1 MNDLISIIIPIY
13 NSEKYLKKC
22 IESVLRQTYI
32 NFELILVNDG
42 SLDNSKQVCQEFS
55 LQDLRI
61 RFIDKIN
68 EGVSAT
74 RNLGLSLAKGEYV
87 TFIDADDFVAETY
100 LEDLY
105 EAIRLKPNSI
115 AICKFARYIENE
127 KKRVEVDEKLVSYQK
142 GQDIYELIL
151 KKIFVERSIFGSSC
165 RILIPLS
172 LIKKEDLKFPLC
184 KIAEDSIFILS
195 LLSETEKVV
204 VVEKTLYF
212 YRIHNESALHAIKH
226 KKNCLQDR
234 IIYFKELDKRL
245 KKSALTVE
253 QYKNISNTSFL
264 NTQISLY
271 FNALFVREAKEYRKE
286 VKEIDKSI
294 FTRENKNIEKK
305 YYKLWV
311 KTLSKKDKLIR
322 ICVKFRMLWILRIFL
337 KLKYRV

>member
-13 NSEKYLKKC
+13 NGEKYLKEC
-22 IESVLRQTYI
+22 IESVLRQTYR
-32 NFELILVNDG
+32 NFELILINDG
-42 SLDNSKQVCQEFS
+42 SLDNSKQICQEFS
-55 LQDLRI
+55 SQDARI
-61 RFIDKIN
+61 RFIDKTN

-127 KKRVEVDEKLVSYQK
+127 PKLIEVDEKLVSYQK

-165 RILIPLS
+165 RMLMPLS
-172 LIKKEDLKFPLC
+172 LIKKEDLNFPLC
-184 KIAEDSIFILS
+184 KIAEDSLF
-195 LLSETEKVV
+195 LLSVLSKIESVNVV
-204 VVEKTLYF
+204 DESLYF
-212 YRIHNESALHAIKH
+212 YRIYSESCSHVKY
-226 KKNCLQDR
+226 KKNFLKDREIYLQ
-234 IIYFKELDKRL
+234 ELQERL
-245 KKSALTVE
+245 GDFGLTAD
-253 QYKNISNTSFL
+253 QYSQIWSTCFFS
-264 NTQISLY
+264 TQQSLY
-271 FNALFVREAKEYRKE
+271 FNALFVKGTKEYRKE

-294 FTRENKNIEKK
+294 FSRKNKNVEKK
-305 YYKLWV
+305 HYKLWI

-337 KLKYRV
+337 KFKYSF